1 MVVRPKPRY
10 SFNRRMVRCSRYWY
24 LRVVRQHAS
33 AHNIARGLALG
44 VFIGALPI
52 IPFQSVVVIA
62 LAFVLHTNKFSA
74 WLATCYSNVFTLVPF
89 YYFLYR
95 VGILVVP
102 VQGLV
107 FDPKHLGMR
116 ELIAAG
122 WDLFGVMMLGGVL
135 FGVPATV
142 ITYFVSLK
150 AVQRYRHMKSERRA
164 RRRAALG
171 G

>member
-1 MVVRPKPRY
+1 MRPKPKY
-10 SFNRRMVRCSRYWY
+10 SWWRRQARCSRYWY

-62 LAFVLHTNKFSA
+62 LAFLLRTNKFAA

-95 VGILVVP
+95 VGELVVP

-107 FDPKHLGMR
+107 FDPQHLTMR
-116 ELIAAG
+116 DLITAG
-122 WDLFGVMMLGGVL
+122 WDLFGVMMLGGVV

-142 ITYFVSLK
+142 LTYFVSLK
-150 AVQRYRHMKSERRA
+150 AVQRYRQMKSERRA
-164 RRRAALG
+164 RRRAAFG
-171 G
+171 K